1 MPIHFVITLL
11 PNKQQGNFVYE
22 STPKSAKI
30 ISVALTQK
38 ANKVK
43 KMMYNLI
50 TKCMK
55 CKKTHKFVKKV
66 LPLFAKELY
75 LCSRDNCVK
84 SDDNDGIATTQI
96 SKANYKK

>member
-11 PNKQQGNFVYE
+11 PNKQQGNFVWE

-38 ANKVK
+38 ANKAK

-66 LPLFAKELY
+66 LALFAKELY

-84 SDDNDGIATTQI
+84 SNESDSIATTQI
-96 SKANYKK
+96 TKDNYK